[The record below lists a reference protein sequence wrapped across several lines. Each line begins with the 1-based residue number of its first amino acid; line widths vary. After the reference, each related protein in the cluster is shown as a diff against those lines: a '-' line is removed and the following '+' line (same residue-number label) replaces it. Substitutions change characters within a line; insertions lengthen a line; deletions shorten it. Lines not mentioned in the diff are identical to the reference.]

1 MVDPAHVHDGCTP
14 DRHRDA
20 VVAGLVALT
29 ATTTPTTP
37 AEPQQQGTVRPVV
50 SVTGVNLAAEV
61 IERSQQV
68 PVIVLIGAPLQSG
81 MKELRSR
88 LTSLAEGAGLRW
100 ILGIL
105 DPDKDPGAA
114 VQFRPRQVPSA
125 FAVAGGT
132 TVAVFEPGLPGRD
145 IADWVE
151 EVVRSTGGRLRGLDE
166 AGEAGEEDTHSVP
179 AAFGREAQLRRAA
192 EAVDS
197 GDFAGAVAVYGE
209 MLASAP
215 GDPVLLRARAAV
227 SVLVRVQRMDRTRDP
242 VQAAV
247 EDPGD
252 VDKVLDAADALVMLD
267 QPGEAVE
274 LLAARVGEP
283 RVRERALELLALL
296 DPADPVVAATR
307 QRVAS
312 ALYA

>member
-50 SVTGVNLAAEV
+50 AVTGFNLAAEV

-114 VQFRPRQVPSA
+114 VQFGPRQVPSV

-151 EVVRSTGGRLRGLDE
+151 EVVRSTGGRLSGLDE
-166 AGEAGEEDTHSVP
+166 TEEEATHSAP
-179 AAFGREAQLRRAA
+179 AESGREAQLRRAA

-197 GDFAGAVAVYGE
+197 GDFAGAVAVYEE

-215 GDPVLLRARAAV
+215 GDPVLRRARAAV

-274 LLAARVGEP
+274 LLAARVGKP

-307 QRVAS
+307 QRVVG
-312 ALYA
+312 ALYT

>member
-20 VVAGLVALT
+20 VVAGLEAPT

-37 AEPQQQGTVRPVV
+37 AELQQQDTVRPVV
-50 SVTGVNLAAEV
+50 TVTGFNLAAEV

-166 AGEAGEEDTHSVP
+166 AGEEDTQSAP

-274 LLAARVGEP
+274 LLATRVGEP

-312 ALYA
+312 ALYT